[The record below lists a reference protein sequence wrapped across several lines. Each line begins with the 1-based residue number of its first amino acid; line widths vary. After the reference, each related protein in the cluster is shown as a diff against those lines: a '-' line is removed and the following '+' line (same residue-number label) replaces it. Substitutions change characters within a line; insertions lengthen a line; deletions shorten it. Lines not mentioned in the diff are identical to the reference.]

1 MASDAVI
8 RELTAAVESSP
19 DAVELRLHLA
29 DLLVQQG
36 SYAAALS
43 HCSNVLA
50 RDASNAAALSLLQR
64 CTAGLAAPAEPV
76 APVGEPKSTF
86 NWSAAEEQVSDIIGP
101 AFVDGNGDGDVPGGE
116 SPGRLESEA
125 DYDVVGRSTITL
137 ADVAG
142 MADVKQRLDVSLL
155 GPIRNPEL
163 MRAYKVNAR
172 GGLLMYGPPGCGK
185 TYLARAVA
193 GELGANFYPIGI
205 ADVLQRW
212 LGESE
217 QALNR
222 IFETARRN
230 APCVLFF
237 DEVDALGQRRA
248 ALSNGSGLRVVVN
261 ALLSE
266 LDTATTSNDGVYV
279 LAATNMPWDVDP
291 ALRRPGRFDRMI
303 FVGLPDA
310 EARAAIVRMNLRDR
324 PVERID
330 PAAVAKRTDGFSGAD
345 VAHVCDTATQL
356 AMADSMRQGSVRPV
370 RMTDVDAALAQIK
383 PSTGPWFDTAR
394 NVVEFAN
401 GDGTYDDLSNY
412 LRRKKIR

>member
-8 RELTAAVESSP
+8 RELTAAVQRTP
-19 DAVELRLHLA
+19 DAVELRLHLVE
-29 DLLVQQG
+29 LLIQQG
-36 SYAAALS
+36 SYTEALTHCSAAL
-43 HCSNVLA
+43 A
-50 RDASNAAALSLLQR
+50 QDAANATALTLLQR
-64 CTAGLAAPAEPV
+64 CTAGLATGTVPAPAPE
-76 APVGEPKSTF
+76 F
-86 NWSAAEEQVSDIIGP
+86 NWSAAEDEVSDIIGP
-101 AFVDGNGDGDVPGGE
+101 AFVDGD
-116 SPGRLESEA
+116 A
-125 DYDVVGRSTITL
+125 DTADALDDTDIDVVRRSTVTL

-142 MADVKQRLDVSLL
+142 MEVVKQRLEVSLL

-163 MRAYKVNAR
+163 MRAFQVNAR

-193 GELGANFYPIGI
+193 GELGANFYAVGI
-205 ADVLQRW
+205 ADVLQHW
-212 LGESE
+212 LGDSE
-217 QALNR
+217 RALAR
-222 IFETARRN
+222 IFDTARRN

-261 ALLSE
+261 ALLAE
-266 LDTATTSNDGVYV
+266 LDTATSSNDGVYV

-310 EARAAIVRMNLRDR
+310 QARAAIVRMNLRDR

-330 PAAVAKRTDGFSGAD
+330 PASVAKRTDGFSGAD
-345 VAHVCDTATQL
+345 IAHVCDTATQL
-356 AMADSMRQGSVRPV
+356 AMADSLRAGEVRPV
-370 RMTDVDAALAQIK
+370 RMTDVDAALAQIR
-383 PSTGPWFDTAR
+383 PSAGPWFDTAR

-401 GDGTYDDLSNY
+401 GDGTYDELATY
-412 LRRKKIR
+412 LRRKKMR